1 MEHSGL
7 SCTEVSSVDVQIVG
21 FSEYAYT
28 TQSVEIDENSG
39 FRCNDAENPL
49 GCYDYKVRFCCEGCC
64 AKLKVFGDPEVT
76 DYYENYP
83 GIYEIIPDEE
93 FNGYSQGFQSCFLQ
107 RTKLFSS
114 IMRARCL
121 CVETLNKAFTEKY
134 LVMTKSV
141 NRFMA
146 MVIFII
152 GVMLAGCLVLTCS
165 HIHIILMV

>member
-28 TQSVEIDENSG
+28 TQAVEIDENSG

-64 AKLKVFGDPEVT
+64 AKLNVSGNPEVT

-93 FNGYSQGFQSCFLQ
+93 FNGYSQGFRIFLNA
-107 RTKLFSS
+107 K
-114 IMRARCL
+114 
-121 CVETLNKAFTEKY
+121 
-134 LVMTKSV
+134 KSD
-141 NRFMA
+141 FPSA
-146 MVIFII
+146 
-152 GVMLAGCLVLTCS
+152 LKP
-165 HIHIILMV
+165 